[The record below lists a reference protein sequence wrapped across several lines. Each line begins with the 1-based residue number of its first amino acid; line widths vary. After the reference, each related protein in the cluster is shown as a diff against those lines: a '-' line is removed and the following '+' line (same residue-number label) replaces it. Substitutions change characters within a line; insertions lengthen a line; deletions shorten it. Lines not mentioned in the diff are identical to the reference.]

1 MDGFENALDFASD
14 AFRGAAAAVNATS
27 DTRVFDARVT
37 DAAGR
42 GLNSPLQPTSL
53 KGMTMKIT
61 SIAGATVALAL
72 STTAAFAGSCIEMGG
87 VGIPN
92 FYPEG
97 EGQPI
102 IISATL
108 TGTVEHASGKI
119 LATRETDT
127 GLEMDME
134 HYFGRGDGGGFQTRD
149 LGVLTAVPGKPG
161 RYMIE
166 ITYDLDASVTR
177 GTLEGYAGQ
186 FRSYGLVDLRDEG
199 NLVGLVRYS
208 GEICR

>member
-1 MDGFENALDFASD
+1 
-14 AFRGAAAAVNATS
+14 
-27 DTRVFDARVT
+27 
-37 DAAGR
+37 
-42 GLNSPLQPTSL
+42 
-53 KGMTMKIT
+53 MKIT
-61 SIAGATVALAL
+61 SIAGAALALAL
-72 STTAAFAGSCIEMGG
+72 SSTAALAANCIDMGG
-87 VGIPN
+87 VAIPN

-108 TGTVEHASGKI
+108 TGTIEHASGKI

-161 RYMIE
+161 RFMIE
-166 ITYDLDASVTR
+166 ITYDLDPSVTR
-177 GTLEGYAGQ
+177 GTLRGYSGQ
-186 FRSYGLVDLRDEG
+186 FQSYGLVDLRNND